1 MNDHRLAPGNRYG
14 EQNPAYGLLRPFYYF
29 PPPIPGG
36 RVFLLNPVD
45 VHTRDAQLWESGLA
59 ALRSDWACLADEEKS
74 WIVTR
79 LDAVERLQQGLHR
92 LFVEGEGEEHC
103 RKCGGLCCG
112 HGKHHV
118 TLVNLLFFISRNSDP
133 PSPDFSATCPM
144 LAAEGCRL
152 SPGTRPFNCVTFAC
166 DSIEENMSSDVR
178 AAFYAAE
185 RSLRHLYDE
194 FAQRYA
200 GAGMRGF
207 LLARARLDGGS
218 SLQRLDIS
226 PADAGI

>member
-185 RSLRHLYDE
+185 RSLRSLYDE

>member
-1 MNDHRLAPGNRYG
+1 M
-14 EQNPAYGLLRPFYYF
+14 
-29 PPPIPGG
+29 
-36 RVFLLNPVD
+36 NPVD

-166 DSIEENMSSDVR
+166 DSIEENMSSDAR